1 MKLEINISAND
12 IKEIHI
18 EDVVYLYEKLN
29 QEQQDLFLGLIN
41 ATKNMGE
48 NKTIEILKTHFSGL
62 VKDFIQ
68 EIKKN
73 IEKCKRKI
81 TKIKKKQGGSHGK

>member
-1 MKLEINISAND
+1 VCYINKNQGVKMKLEINISAND
-12 IKEIHI
+12 IKEIHV

-48 NKTIEILKTHFSGL
+48 NKTIKILKTHFSGL

-68 EIKKN
+68 EINKK
-73 IEKCKRKI
+73 
-81 TKIKKKQGGSHGK
+81 

>member
-1 MKLEINISAND
+1 MKLEINISVND
-12 IKEIHI
+12 IKEIHV

-41 ATKNMGE
+41 TTKNMGE

-68 EIKKN
+68 EINKK
-73 IEKCKRKI
+73 
-81 TKIKKKQGGSHGK
+81 

>member
-29 QEQQDLFLGLIN
+29 QEQQDLFLD
-41 ATKNMGE
+41 
-48 NKTIEILKTHFSGL
+48 NKTLIIDNTQDDLFRISISDYRNK
-62 VKDFIQ
+62 
-68 EIKKN
+68 
-73 IEKCKRKI
+73 EK
-81 TKIKKKQGGSHGK
+81 H